1 MARKTTS
8 GQATP
13 NEKIAVAVNTTP
25 STAIQGE
32 LATDPIPHIKVNNAN
47 LAEIKSSLDEAV
59 NGVRLLFI
67 THNASAMQQ
76 FLHATALT
84 SST

>member
-13 NEKIAVAVNTTP
+13 NEKIAVAVNTT
-25 STAIQGE
+25 SNTATQGE

-59 NGVRLLFI
+59 RGVSPRSYY
-67 THNASAMQQ
+67 AQSANP
-76 FLHATALT
+76 ARI
-84 SST
+84 STDV

>member
-59 NGVRLLFI
+59 KGVRPISSHSHILP
-67 THNASAMQQ
+67 
-76 FLHATALT
+76 ATPT
-84 SST
+84 RNSTDV

>member
-13 NEKIAVAVNTTP
+13 NERIAVSVNTTP

-59 NGVRLLFI
+59 KGVRPLYLPP
-67 THNASAMQQ
+67 TTWTTYTNQ
-76 FLHATALT
+76 ALT
-84 SST
+84 CST